1 MLEELTR
8 TITERVDGK
17 SAMGFNVKF
26 DLGDTGMIFIAGLNA
41 PIQVSNEDG
50 DAATTIIMAAE
61 DFAAMLRGEL
71 SSMNAFMMGKLRIEG
86 SMEKAMQLGTLFS

>member
-1 MLEELTR
+1 MLEELTK
-8 TITERVDGK
+8 TITERVEGK

-26 DLGDTGMIFIAGLNA
+26 DLGDTGKIFVAGIEA
-41 PIQVSNEDG
+41 PIKVSNEDG

-61 DFAAMLRGEL
+61 DFAAMIRGEL

-86 SMEKAMQLGTLFS
+86 SMDKAMQLGSLFS